1 MSLDSKTPKMSLKLL
16 ILTLVS
22 PVFATNL
29 RRPHCPNSILSCSSA
44 SQSPLLNTCCTET
57 LGGLVLSTQ
66 FWSTYTGL
74 ESAGQLLPANSWTLH
89 SLWPD
94 FCNGSYTQYCD
105 LNRQYDPRPS
115 PNTTT
120 GKPDGIPVPPYSGP
134 TVDTF
139 LSALSKPGKT
149 LLKWMN
155 EFWIAQG
162 QPNTELWAHEFSKH
176 ATCFGTFAQGC
187 FSERELKLHDDMLD
201 YFDVSARF
209 FARLPTYDWL
219 AEKGITP
226 RNSTGYSLR
235 EIQAALEEKHGGPP
249 FVGCAGP
256 RWNETEAGKGSGDA
270 GRTVLSEVWYYY
282 HVYGRVQEGRGK
294 EVGADVNGGSVSSCA
309 KAEGAVWYYE
319 RTKGSEGRSQGPT

>member
-1 MSLDSKTPKMSLKLL
+1 MALKLL
-16 ILTLVS
+16 
-22 PVFATNL
+22 VFTIAAPALATNL
-29 RRPHCPNSILSCSSA
+29 SRPHCPNPILSCSSA
-44 SQSPLLNTCCTET
+44 SRSPFLNTCCTET
-57 LGGLVLSTQ
+57 FGGLVLSTQ

-89 SLWPD
+89 GLWPD

-105 LNRQYDPRPS
+105 LSRQYDPHPS

-134 TVDTF
+134 IVDPF
-139 LSALSKPGKT
+139 LSALGKPGKT
-149 LLKWMN
+149 LLRWMN
-155 EFWIAQG
+155 KFWIAQG
-162 QPNTELWAHEFSKH
+162 QQNSELWAHEFSKH
-176 ATCFGTFAQGC
+176 ATCFSTFEQRC
-187 FSERELKLHDDMLD
+187 FSKRELKRHEDLLD

-209 FARLPTYDWL
+209 FERLPTYEWL

-226 RNSTGYSLR
+226 RNSTGYSLGM
-235 EIQAALEEKHGGPP
+235 IQAALGEKHGGVP

-256 RWNETEAGKGSGDA
+256 RWNETMAGKGSGDA
-270 GRTVLSEVWYYY
+270 GRTVLGEVWYYY

-294 EVGADVNGGSVSSCA
+294 AVGADMNGGSVSSCA

-319 RTKGSEGRSQGPT
+319 RTKGSERV